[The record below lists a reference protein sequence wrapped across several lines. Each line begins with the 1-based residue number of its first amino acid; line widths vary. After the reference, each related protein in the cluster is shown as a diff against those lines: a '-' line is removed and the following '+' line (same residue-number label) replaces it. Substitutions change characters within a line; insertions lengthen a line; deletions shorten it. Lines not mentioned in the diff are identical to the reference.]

1 MHDSL
6 PHYWQDAC
14 NELAQKDKVMKK
26 LIRKYED
33 AKFASRGD
41 AFQTLARSIV
51 GQQLSVKAAQTI
63 WDRFALLSNKIT
75 PKEVLRIKHE
85 ALRQAGLSQRK
96 CEYLN
101 TLAVSF
107 DDGTLTPSKWKDMT
121 DAEITD
127 QLITLRGIGRW
138 TAQMFLIFHL
148 MRPDVYPTDDIGLLR
163 GIGKCYF
170 DNDGVSSSQ
179 LEEIGLLWT
188 PWRTVGTWYIW
199 RDLDPVA
206 VEY

>member
-1 MHDSL
+1 MHNSL

-14 NELAQKDKVMKK
+14 KELAKKDKVMKK

-33 AKFASRGD
+33 AKLTSRGD

-63 WDRFALLSNKIT
+63 WDRFAALTSTIT
-75 PKEVLRIKHE
+75 PYDVLQIKEE

-96 CEYLN
+96 CEYLKA
-101 TLAVSF
+101 LAVSF
-107 DDGTLTPSKWKDMT
+107 DDGTLTPDKWEDMT
-121 DAEITD
+121 DDEITD
-127 QLITLRGIGRW
+127 QLVSLRGIGRW
-138 TAQMFLIFHL
+138 TAHMFLIFYL
-148 MRPDVYPTDDIGLLR
+148 MRPDVYPTDDLGLLR

-170 DNDGVSSSQ
+170 DSNGVNSNQ
-179 LEEIGLLWT
+179 IKEIGLLWT

-199 RDLDPVA
+199 RDLDPMP